1 MSLEVQ
7 IETLNSNIVAL
18 IGALENFG
26 RQSEPAP
33 EPVPDKPAAAK
44 RPSKVAEETVVG
56 DPKPEAPALI
66 TFEMVKKAVLSY
78 AAKDYAAAKA
88 MLAKHGAKKVQDLPE
103 SLYAAVLFESQ
114 AACGE

>member
-18 IGALENFG
+18 IGALENIG
-26 RQSEPAP
+26 RAAEPAP
-33 EPVPDKPAAAK
+33 EVVPDKLTAAK
-44 RPSKVAEETVVG
+44 RPSKVAEEKAAE
-56 DPKPEAPALI
+56 PKPEAPALI

-103 SLYAAVLFESQ
+103 SLYAAVLFEAQ